1 MHGDRNQSRN
11 RKRVAAMSNLFH
23 PGLILLA
30 GALLLLALPPKWIKF
45 IMPSAALCALAA
57 VFTLRDGG
65 GMYLQLLPQIR
76 MQFLAVDR
84 LAWAFALIF
93 AIGAVLAGLFACHTK
108 SRLEAAA
115 ESAYAGSA
123 IGVVLAGDWITMI
136 LFWEVMAIASWLV
149 VISSRTEA
157 ASKAGFRYLLMH
169 MLGGN
174 LLLVGIV
181 LKVSGGSFDVACLT
195 GCEDAAYWLIFA
207 GTAVNAAI
215 PPLHAWM
222 PDAYPESTLGGTVY
236 LGTYTT
242 KVGIY
247 TLIRLFAGTE
257 LLLYCGVFMA
267 LFGALMALLEND
279 LRRLFSY
286 HIISQLGYMAVSLAL
301 GTELG
306 IDGAVAHV
314 FGNIVYK
321 GTLFMCAGVI
331 IAATG
336 KRKITEMGGLA
347 RSMPQTAACMG
358 VASLAICGFPLFSGF
373 VSKGLIMNAIAE
385 SGHPLIEILMLIA
398 SVGTLLS
405 VGLKV
410 NYFVFFAKPQTHT
423 EPACAAAMHDH
434 AALAEGTTGAPV
446 VQPKLVPRNMR
457 LAMLLGAAG
466 CVLTGVF
473 PQIMQGVTPFLSDGH
488 PYTVDHVT
496 QYLELFAA
504 AAIAF
509 VMYLPHMAPHAGITL
524 DADWFYRRPLSM
536 AAAAAATACE
546 SCFQAAG
553 RAAAAAVYAANRL
566 ICKERRAPRGLEDD
580 DVLQKSAGKLVALN
594 FIMWIVITGGVFAL
608 MWL

>member
-1 MHGDRNQSRN
+1 MYNF
-11 RKRVAAMSNLFH
+11 FH

-30 GALLLLALPPKWIKF
+30 GALLLLLLPQKGIRIVLPT
-45 IMPSAALCALAA
+45 AALCALAA
-57 VFTLRDGG
+57 VFSLRPGG
-65 GMYLQLLPQIR
+65 GMFLQLLPSVQ

-84 LAWAFALIF
+84 LSWAFALIF
-93 AIGAVLAGLFACHTK
+93 TIGAVLAGLFACHTK
-108 SRLEAAA
+108 SRFEAAA

-157 ASKAGFRYLLMH
+157 ASKAGFRYLLVH

-181 LKVSGGSFDVACLT
+181 LKISGGSFDITCLT
-195 GCEDAAYWLIFA
+195 GCEDAAYWLILA
-207 GTAVNAAI
+207 GAAVNAAI

-247 TLIRLFAGTE
+247 TLIRLFAGAE
-257 LLLYCGVFMA
+257 LLLYFGVFMA

-286 HIISQLGYMAVSLAL
+286 HIISQLGYMVVSLAL

-347 RSMPQTAACMG
+347 RSMPVTAVCMG
-358 VASLAICGFPLFSGF
+358 IASLAICGFPLFSGF

-385 SGHPLIEILMLIA
+385 SGRPAVEILMLIA

-410 NYFVFFAKPQTHT
+410 NYFVFFAKPQPHFAGT
-423 EPACAAAMHDH
+423 ASD
-434 AALAEGTTGAPV
+434 ALA
-446 VQPKLVPRNMR
+446 VQPELVPRNMR

-496 QYLELFAA
+496 QYVELFAA

-524 DADWFYRRPLSM
+524 DADWFYRRPLRLTAG
-536 AAAAAATACE
+536 AAAAACEAC
-546 SCFQAAG
+546 FLTVG
-553 RAAAAAVYAANRL
+553 RWVGSAVHAANQL
-566 ICKERRAPRGLEDD
+566 ICKEQRAPRGLEDD
-580 DVLQKSAGKLVALN
+580 DVLQKPAGKLVALN
-594 FIMWIVITGGVFAL
+594 FVMWMVITGGVFVL
-608 MWL
+608 TQL

>member
-1 MHGDRNQSRN
+1 
-11 RKRVAAMSNLFH
+11 MSNLLH
-23 PGLILLA
+23 PGLMLLS
-30 GALLLLALPPKWIKF
+30 GSLLLLVLPDKWIKAV
-45 IMPSAALCALAA
+45 MPAAALCAFVA
-57 VFTLRDGG
+57 VFTLREGDG
-65 GMYLQLLPQIR
+65 MFLQLLPQLR

-84 LAWAFALIF
+84 LSWAFVLIF

-108 SRLEAAA
+108 NKFEAAA
-115 ESAYAGSA
+115 ETAYAGSA
-123 IGVVLAGDWITMI
+123 MGVVLAGDWITMI

-181 LKVSGGSFDVACLT
+181 LKVSGGSFDVTCLT
-195 GCEDAAYWLIFA
+195 GSEDAAYWLMLA

-247 TLIRLFAGTE
+247 TLIRLFAGAE
-257 LLLYCGVFMA
+257 LLLYFGIFMA

-279 LRRLFSY
+279 LRRLLSY
-286 HIISQLGYMAVSLAL
+286 HIISQLGYMVVSLAL

-306 IDGAVAHV
+306 VDGAVAHV
-314 FGNIVYK
+314 FGNILYK

-331 IAATG
+331 LAATG

-347 RSMPQTAACMG
+347 RKLPVTAVCMG
-358 VASLAICGFPLFSGF
+358 IASLAICGFPLFSGF

-385 SGHPLIEILMLIA
+385 SGRPLTEILMLIA

-410 NYFVFFAKPQTHT
+410 NYFVFFA
-423 EPACAAAMHDH
+423 EPRE
-434 AALAEGTTGAPV
+434 AEQAEAEKFARMTGAARPADEARTERRAAGTSSRALTA
-446 VQPKLVPRNMR
+446 PPGIVPRNMCA
-457 LAMLLGAAG
+457 AMLLGAMG
-466 CVLTGVF
+466 CVVTGIF
-473 PQIMQGVTPFLSDGH
+473 PQIMQGMTPFLSDGH
-488 PYTVDHVT
+488 PYTVDHIT
-496 QYLELFAA
+496 QYLELFAS

-509 VMYLPHMAPHAGITL
+509 VMCLPRMAPHEGITL
-524 DADWFYRRPLSM
+524 DADWLYRKPLNVTV
-536 AAAAAATACE
+536 AAISSACE
-546 SCFQAAG
+546 AG
-553 RAAAAAVYAANRL
+553 FSLVGRWAAAVTQKANQL
-566 ICKERRAPRGLEDD
+566 ICKAQGAPRGLEED
-580 DVLQKSAGKLVALN
+580 DVLQKPAGKLVALN
-594 FIMWIVITGGVFAL
+594 FVMWMVITGGVFAL
-608 MWL
+608 MFCI

>member
-1 MHGDRNQSRN
+1 MYN
-11 RKRVAAMSNLFH
+11 VLH

-30 GALLLLALPPKWIKF
+30 GALLLLLLPSKWIKF
-45 IMPSAALCALAA
+45 ILPSAALCALAA
-57 VFTLRDGG
+57 VFTLRNGDG
-65 GMYLQLLPQIR
+65 MFLQLLPSVQ

-84 LAWAFALIF
+84 LSWAFALIF

-108 SRLEAAA
+108 SRFEAAA

-123 IGVVLAGDWITMI
+123 IGVVLAGDWITLI

-149 VISSRTEA
+149 VLSSRTEA
-157 ASKAGFRYLLMH
+157 ASKAGFRYLLIH

-181 LKVSGGSFDVACLT
+181 LKISGGSFDLACLT
-195 GCEDAAYWLIFA
+195 SCEDAAYWLIFA

-286 HIISQLGYMAVSLAL
+286 HIISQLGYMVVSLAL

-347 RSMPQTAACMG
+347 RSMPVTAACMG
-358 VASLAICGFPLFSGF
+358 IASLAICGFPLFSGF

-410 NYFVFFAKPQTHT
+410 NYFVFFAKPQTHA
-423 EPACAAAMHDH
+423 EPVPAAESTH
-434 AALAEGTTGAPV
+434 AQPRLAEAASGARSV
-446 VQPKLVPRNMR
+446 RLDLVPRNMR

-473 PQIMQGVTPFLSDGH
+473 PQIMQSVTPFLSDGH

-524 DADWFYRRPLSM
+524 DADWFYRRPLSI
-536 AAAAAATACE
+536 AAAAAADACE
-546 SCFQAAG
+546 TCFQAAG
-553 RAAAAAVYAANRL
+553 RVAAAAVNATNRL

-580 DVLQKSAGKLVALN
+580 DVLQKPAGKLVALN

-608 MWL
+608 TWL

>member
-1 MHGDRNQSRN
+1 
-11 RKRVAAMSNLFH
+11 MSNLFH

-115 ESAYAGSA
+115 ETAYAGSA
-123 IGVVLAGDWITMI
+123 MGVVLAGDWITMI

-181 LKVSGGSFDVACLT
+181 LKISGGSFDIACLT
-195 GCEDAAYWLIFA
+195 GCEDAAYWLMLA
-207 GTAVNAAI
+207 GVAVNAAI

-247 TLIRLFAGTE
+247 TLIRLFAGAE
-257 LLLYCGVFMA
+257 LLLYFGVFMA

-279 LRRLFSY
+279 LRRLLSY
-286 HIISQLGYMAVSLAL
+286 HIISQLGYMVVSLAL

-347 RSMPQTAACMG
+347 RSMPQAAACMG

-410 NYFVFFAKPQTHT
+410 NYFVFFAKPQPHA
-423 EPACAAAMHDH
+423 EPMPAAEAAH
-434 AALAEGTTGAPV
+434 AQPYLAGTAPGVPV
-446 VQPKLVPRNMR
+446 VQPELVPRNMR

-524 DADWFYRRPLSM
+524 DADWFYRRPLRL
-536 AAAAAATACE
+536 AAGAATSACE
-546 SCFQAAG
+546 ACFLIVG
-553 RAAAAAVYAANRL
+553 RWVGSAVHAANQL
-566 ICKERRAPRGLEDD
+566 ICKEQRAPRGLEDD
-580 DVLQKSAGKLVALN
+580 DVLQKPAGKLVALN
-594 FIMWIVITGGVFAL
+594 FVMWMVITGGVFVL
-608 MWL
+608 TQL

>member
-1 MHGDRNQSRN
+1 
-11 RKRVAAMSNLFH
+11 MSNLLH
-23 PGLILLA
+23 PGWILLA
-30 GALLLLALPPKWIKF
+30 GALLLLVLPDKWIKAV
-45 IMPSAALCALAA
+45 MPAAALCALAA
-57 VFTLRDGG
+57 VFTLREGG
-65 GMYLQLLPQIR
+65 GMFLQLLPQLRI
-76 MQFLAVDR
+76 QFLAVDR
-84 LAWAFALIF
+84 LSWAFVLIF

-108 SRLEAAA
+108 NKFEAAA
-115 ESAYAGSA
+115 ETAYAGSA
-123 IGVVLAGDWITMI
+123 MGVVLAGDWITMI

-181 LKVSGGSFDVACLT
+181 LKVSGGSFDVTCLT
-195 GCEDAAYWLIFA
+195 DSEDAAYWLMLA

-222 PDAYPESTLGGTVY
+222 PDAYPESTFGGTVY

-247 TLIRLFAGTE
+247 TLIRLFAGAE
-257 LLLYCGVFMA
+257 LLLYFGVVMA
-267 LFGALMALLEND
+267 WFGALMALLEND

-286 HIISQLGYMAVSLAL
+286 HIISQLGYMVVSLAL
-301 GTELG
+301 GTALG

-347 RSMPQTAACMG
+347 RSMPVTAVCMAI
-358 VASLAICGFPLFSGF
+358 ASLAICGFPLFSGF

-385 SGHPLIEILMLIA
+385 SGRPAVEILMLIA

-410 NYFVFFAKPQTHT
+410 NYFVFFAKPQT
-423 EPACAAAMHDH
+423 AGAAHMAEAVH
-434 AALAEGTTGAPV
+434 AQTCLAEANAGALTVRPE
-446 VQPKLVPRNMR
+446 LVPRNMR

-466 CVLTGVF
+466 CVVTGVF

-488 PYTVDHVT
+488 PYTVDHIT

-509 VMYLPHMAPHAGITL
+509 VMYLSHMAPHTGITL
-524 DADWFYRRPLSM
+524 DADWFYRRPLRLTVEVIS
-536 AAAAAATACE
+536 TACAC
-546 SCFQAAG
+546 CFSAVGCWVG
-553 RAAAAAVYAANRL
+553 RAVHAANQL
-566 ICKERRAPRGLEDD
+566 ICKEQRAPRGLEDD
-580 DVLQKSAGKLVALN
+580 DVLQKPAGKLVALN
-594 FIMWIVITGGVFAL
+594 FVMWMVLTGGVFVL
-608 MWL
+608 VWCR